1 MAQKHQR
8 FDRLV
13 NKCVQVCG
21 EGWER
26 ECGTGVGCRGGAQ
39 SCGAEV
45 GRRVGCMGVVQGC
58 RAGVGC
64 RGGVQSCGAE
74 VGRRVGCMGVVQG
87 CRAGVGCRG
96 VVQGVVHGWLHC
108 RGHPHKYLHKLKGIN
123 FSFTVDK
130 LTLVDNLTLV
140 FDFTSMYY
148 YCYSYSYSMFQKEKC
163 VGLEVFPFN

>member
-1 MAQKHQR
+1 MAKKHQR

-26 ECGTGVGCRGGAQ
+26 ECGT
-39 SCGAEV
+39 
-45 GRRVGCMGVVQGC
+45 
-58 RAGVGC
+58 GVGC

-108 RGHPHKYLHKLKGIN
+108 RGHPHKYSTN
-123 FSFTVDK
+123 
-130 LTLVDNLTLV
+130 
-140 FDFTSMYY
+140 
-148 YCYSYSYSMFQKEKC
+148 
-163 VGLEVFPFN
+163 